1 MKKALNT
8 RQADS
13 TTVVS
18 KFTITIN
25 NQKLAFYDL

>member
-25 NQKLAFYDL
+25 NKKLDL

>member
-13 TTVVS
+13 ATVVS

-25 NQKLAFYDL
+25 NQKLDL